1 MEPQVARPTARP
13 VRKIFQ
19 ERASSPERKAKLS
32 LSLSWPVLG
41 IMGLVLACAVSWS
54 FFMGF
59 MVGRGQNPEAKFRE
73 IAGIEQK
80 TEIGAPVEEQTPASL
95 PEEPGAK
102 NASAPENP
110 PDAPPA
116 PAQSAENNVA
126 FRVPEGAGLA
136 AWGNPLEEK
145 TSKTARPAKKAVNAP
160 AQKNGQ
166 QFDYT
171 FQVAAFKTLQDAE
184 KSKKNLAA
192 AGIRCKIKKSGK
204 VQLLIASLRGDA
216 AAEKNARQ
224 KIKSLKLGEP
234 LLLAKKAVAGGAKKG
249 K

>member
-1 MEPQVARPTARP
+1 
-13 VRKIFQ
+13 
-19 ERASSPERKAKLS
+19 
-32 LSLSWPVLG
+32 
-41 IMGLVLACAVSWS
+41 MGLVLACAVAWS

-80 TEIGAPVEEQTPASL
+80 RETSAPVAEQTPASP
-95 PEEPGAK
+95 PEEAEAK
-102 NASAPENP
+102 NANPPENP
-110 PDAPPA
+110 PDSPPA
-116 PAQSAENNVA
+116 PEQSTENRVA

-136 AWGNPLEEK
+136 AWGKPPVEK
-145 TSKTARPAKKAVNAP
+145 TPKTGQPAKKAANAP
-160 AQKNGQ
+160 SQKSGQ

-184 KSKKNLAA
+184 ESKKKLAA

>member
-1 MEPQVARPTARP
+1 MARPTARP
-13 VRKIFQ
+13 IRKIFQ
-19 ERASSPERKAKLS
+19 ERASSPERKSRLS
-32 LSLSWPVLG
+32 LSFSWPVLG
-41 IMGLVLACAVSWS
+41 IMGLVLACAVAWA

-59 MVGRGQNPEAKFRE
+59 MVGRGQNPETKFRE

-80 TEIGAPVEEQTPASL
+80 KEASAPLEEQTPADL
-95 PEEPGAK
+95 PEEPGVGIAYE
-102 NASAPENP
+102 SENP
-110 PDAPPA
+110 PDTPAAPT
-116 PAQSAENNVA
+116 QSPENKVA

-136 AWGNPLEEK
+136 AWGKPLAEK
-145 TSKTARPAKKAVNAP
+145 TPKTAPPAKKAAIAP

-171 FQVAAFKTLQDAE
+171 FQVAAFKTIQDAE

-192 AGIRCKIKKSGK
+192 AGIRCKIRKSGK

-216 AAEKNARQ
+216 AAEKDARQ
-224 KIKSLKLGEP
+224 KIKSLKLGDP
-234 LLLAKKAVAGGAKKG
+234 LLLAKKAVAGGTKKG